1 MRVEIY
7 ISARCPSGWE
17 YFQGSCYWFSD
28 HSQPQSHA
36 VNTCRVRGADLPKVT
51 SIEENNFL
59 KKSGYSWWLDLRRD
73 STHKSIFRWSD
84 GSLADFTNWK
94 SGDHSDNSKEC
105 VEQEDTG
112 EWNTVLCTTNRKIAC
127 KKENIDV
134 ILATGTVSKR
144 SAGIVFGFQEF
155 TQTYHLSVSAGPH
168 IWEARLPDYPL
179 GWVHVGITWS
189 NQWGLRFYQN
199 GVLTVE
205 STSPA
210 RLLYATES
218 TFPRISNV
226 SEIMYVIYGLIVLPT
241 IFNANWDENTV
252 VYNTINPVIF
262 ARYIRVMPKTWKSHI
277 SMRVEFY
284 DCGGSE
290 YNVFKADELLS
301 QAEYVWTFDHL
312 NDIKDLPGKT
322 WAERSALLQSTTGV
336 RGRAVSTAGGAG
348 PIRLHDDS
356 EKSYLVWPL
365 KSAQVTVALWLLYH
379 SKVPPDFQTF
389 LASAEEV
396 SGGRGIHLFQMDGSK
411 EELTFRVTV
420 GNGRC
425 FVKFHAPQGVW
436 THWVFTW
443 KKVNN
448 KLSEDMTV
456 YRNGKAVDD
465 LLQNTCEARNY
476 PEITNFDF
484 TIGSHTLPKAS
495 FDDIIVWL
503 KLLSTSEVEELF
515 SYYEGRAN
523 LHVNVSLEL
532 TDEEFNLE
540 YRNITSEI
548 FKYTSTWIESQVR
561 SLHQNNSLLSVDN
574 FVFW

>member
-1 MRVEIY
+1 MRKRKLRSTKEFVFAIT
-7 ISARCPSGWE
+7 
-17 YFQGSCYWFSD
+17 
-28 HSQPQSHA
+28 
-36 VNTCRVRGADLPKVT
+36 NT
-51 SIEENNFL
+51 
-59 KKSGYSWWLDLRRD
+59 
-73 STHKSIFRWSD
+73 
-84 GSLADFTNWK
+84 
-94 SGDHSDNSKEC
+94 
-105 VEQEDTG
+105 
-112 EWNTVLCTTNRKIAC
+112 
-127 KKENIDV
+127 
-134 ILATGTVSKR
+134 
-144 SAGIVFGFQEF
+144 
-155 TQTYHLSVSAGPH
+155 
-168 IWEARLPDYPL
+168 
-179 GWVHVGITWS
+179 
-189 NQWGLRFYQN
+189 
-199 GVLTVE
+199 
-205 STSPA
+205 
-210 RLLYATES
+210 
-218 TFPRISNV
+218 
-226 SEIMYVIYGLIVLPT
+226 
-241 IFNANWDENTV
+241 
-252 VYNTINPVIF
+252 
-262 ARYIRVMPKTWKSHI
+262 
-277 SMRVEFY
+277 
-284 DCGGSE
+284 GSE

-379 SKVPPDFQTF
+379 SKVSPDFQTF

-396 SGGRGIHLFQMDGSK
+396 SGGRGIHLFQIDGSK

-503 KLLSTSEVEELF
+503 KLLSTLEVEELF
-515 SYYEGRAN
+515 SYYEGKDGLN
-523 LHVNVSLEL
+523 
-532 TDEEFNLE
+532 
-540 YRNITSEI
+540 YYI
-548 FKYTSTWIESQVR
+548 
-561 SLHQNNSLLSVDN
+561 SLL
-574 FVFW
+574 